1 VGSRPHV
8 LAVQAIRESAGDSV
22 RRLIASAFVTL
33 DGVMEAPGHEPHP
46 DGKNAW
52 ALRYVGE
59 DQQRYKAEEVFE
71 AGAVLLGRVTYEI
84 FAAFWPTAPGDD
96 GFADRMNSI
105 PKYVVSGSLRTAGW
119 QNSTIIGGNPV
130 ERIAEL
136 KQQPGGDILLVG
148 SADLLNSLIR
158 HDVID
163 EFRIMVFPVVLG
175 SGKRLFRDATDM
187 THLQLVD
194 VRAFQSGVTVLT
206 YRPAGRVPSSRYVEA
221 FAWTQNQLRSW
232 QAAQNAD
239 RVLATVLFTD
249 IVGSTEQAAALGDQG
264 WRRLLDRHD
273 RVARAE
279 VERFRGRFVKS
290 TGDGILATFDAP
302 TRALRCALGL
312 NAGLGDLG
320 LAIRSAIH
328 TGEIEFRDDD
338 IGGIGV
344 HIAARALAHAGG
356 REVVVTRTVRDL
368 VTGTDLAFSPLGA
381 VGLRGI
387 PGEWELF
394 AASAG

>member
-1 VGSRPHV
+1 M
-8 LAVQAIRESAGDSV
+8 
-22 RRLIASAFVTL
+22 RRLIASEFVTL
-33 DGVMEAPGHEPHP
+33 DGVMEAPGHEQHP

-52 ALRYVGE
+52 ALRYAGE
-59 DQQRYKAEEVFE
+59 DQQRYKVEELFA
-71 AGAVLLGRVTYEI
+71 AGAILLGRVTYEV
-84 FAAFWPTAPGDD
+84 FAAFWPTAPKDE

-105 PKYVVSGSLRTAGW
+105 PKYVVSKSLRAASW
-119 QNSTIIGGNPV
+119 RNSIIIAEDPA
-130 ERIAEL
+130 EKIAEL
-136 KQQPGGDILLVG
+136 KQQPGGDILLFG
-148 SADLLNSLIR
+148 SADLLDSLIK
-158 HDVID
+158 HDMVD
-163 EFRIMVFPVVLG
+163 EYRIMVFPVVLG
-175 SGKRLFRDATDM
+175 SGKRLFRDTTDV

-194 VRAFQSGVTVLT
+194 TTTFESGVTVLT
-206 YRPAGRVPSSRYVEA
+206 YRPADRVPSSRYVET
-221 FAWTQNQLRSW
+221 FAWTHEQLRSW

-279 VERFRGRFVKS
+279 VERFRGRLVKS

-302 TRALRCALGL
+302 TRALRCAFGL
-312 NAGLGDLG
+312 NAGLGDFG
-320 LAIRSAIH
+320 VAIRSAIH

-344 HIAARALAHAGG
+344 HIAARALALAGA